1 MIETPKLVLEAIA
14 GDVDVLHVF
23 VGYDARGLPSVM
35 NACGGTNIE
44 VFGLKPS
51 AFESWTDAKAS
62 QGVIAVAT
70 SPSLDF
76 DDRFDVTGSTT
87 DQMLVALDVSDPGNL
102 GTLIRTAE
110 AAGCKGVVVAGN
122 SVDVLSPKVVR
133 SSAGS
138 VLRLPIAEVPN
149 DLVDRLHE
157 RGFSVVATAMDG
169 QPYDQMESAD
179 RSVAWILGSEAHG
192 VPDDILGQV
201 DDIVSIPML
210 GSVESLNVGTAG
222 SVLAFDH
229 ARRQRR
235 A

>member
-1 MIETPKLVLEAIA
+1 VIETPKLVLEAIA

-23 VGYDARGLPSVM
+23 VGYDARGLPSIM
-35 NACGGTNIE
+35 DACAGTSIE

-76 DDRFDVTGSTT
+76 DDRFDASDSAT

-110 AAGCKGVVVAGN
+110 AAGCKGVVVAGS

-138 VLRLPIAEVPN
+138 VLRIPLAEVTD
-149 DLVDRLHE
+149 DLVNRLHAY
-157 RGFSVVATAMDG
+157 GYSVIAATMDG
-169 QPYDQMESAD
+169 QPYDQMESGD
-179 RSVAWILGSEAHG
+179 RSVAWVLGSEAHG
-192 VPDDILGQV
+192 VPDDLLGAV
-201 DDIVSIPML
+201 DDIVSIPMF

-229 ARRQRR
+229 ARRRR
-235 A
+235 SA

>member
-1 MIETPKLVLEAIA
+1 
-14 GDVDVLHVF
+14 
-23 VGYDARGLPSVM
+23 M

-44 VFGLKPS
+44 VFGLKPA

-62 QGVIAVAT
+62 QGVIAVAK
-70 SPSLDF
+70 SPSLEF
-76 DDRFDVTGSTT
+76 DDRFDVTGSATN
-87 DQMLVALDVSDPGNL
+87 QLIVAFDVSDPGNL

-110 AAGCKGVVVAGN
+110 AAGCRGVVVAGS

-138 VLRLPIAEVPN
+138 VLRLPIAEVTD
-149 DLVDRLHE
+149 DLVNRLHTY
-157 RGFSVVATAMDG
+157 GYTVVATTTDG
-169 QPYDQMESAD
+169 QPYDQMESGD

-192 VPDDILGQV
+192 VPDDLLGTA

-222 SVLAFDH
+222 SILAFDH
-229 ARRQRR
+229 ARRQRS